1 MEEHDMEHEEHRR
14 DLIDHSG
21 LKVLLPYL
29 KSYAQKGLT
38 EMRSQKKSF
47 TASVVEIYA
56 AGVCERVS
64 ELDNALAALRLTLGF
79 VMDLGSQSSP
89 SPDIYRYHYENFVL
103 RVIGFVDRAHRL
115 VGASLLMDKAKFE
128 TIGGNAHVQR
138 QVRADHP
145 DLHAALQAVE
155 QAVESYRG
163 PRNELIHSSAFT
175 SRELGLFQSVRQFG
189 LDTEGLDVD
198 ELARHHFCQGSTE
211 IALTIARLVETLTAL
226 LDALAPRFAVAA
238 AHEDGQQEKSNAFG
252 ADLA

>member
-198 ELARHHFCQGSTE
+198 GARTTPLLSRKHRDRADHRPVGGDVDGLARCLGA
-211 IALTIARLVETLTAL
+211 ALCSCSRARRWPAGKIE
-226 LDALAPRFAVAA
+226 RFRC
-238 AHEDGQQEKSNAFG
+238 
-252 ADLA
+252 